1 MSNEPN
7 MVQPI
12 INPVISQN
20 VKDAIK
26 HFYNLYLLYLTN
38 QQKIHNSLQSASPP
52 LSVKEKRKYFK
63 KHSKCIICKKIGK
76 TIIKSE
82 YNNEDGHRHL
92 IARCGVVN
100 ETPCALNIDIK
111 LGNTQSV
118 NVLLDQIVL
127 EYNILKCNIIKDKNN
142 LVFGLDSE
150 DEVLTRFAE
159 YTQAVERIE
168 HMIKQYTDHRD
179 YFYNNLSSSTIIA
192 ELTEHISEIKSTMTH
207 DVPTA
212 SAKLASLYNKLRTA
226 KYAKSYTQNLSI
238 QSNEQLLINKVFTQ
252 ENMEIIDSKHIIISN
267 IIPHVISAPPKK
279 SKPKEKT
286 KKPKEKTKKPK
297 EKTKKTTAKTKKTTA
312 KTKKKV
318 NINTET
324 EPILNG
330 QSLIVQEPQ
339 ISLTD
344 NQEPQITINNTD
356 NQTPIIQ
363 EPQITINNT
372 DNQPP
377 IIQEPQITLNNTDNQ
392 TPIIQ
397 EPQITLNNT
406 DNQTPIVQEP
416 QITLNNSTNTINPY
430 TPTVIDSS
438 TINELEK
445 TLDTSQLKAFSE
457 LDQSE
462 KIKIAKLD
470 NKGRIDA
477 IEKHIKSISILEPDP
492 ELEPN
497 QSYVQDDNTNKPNDI
512 LNDDDDTNNIK
523 AISINSNMLIAK

>member
-1 MSNEPN
+1 MSNELN

-26 HFYNLYLLYLTN
+26 HFYNLYLLDLTN
-38 QQKIHNSLQSASPP
+38 QKKIHNSLQFASPP

-63 KHSKCIICKKIGK
+63 KHSKCIICKKNGK

-92 IARCGVVN
+92 IARCGAVN

-159 YTQAVERIE
+159 YTQSVERIE

-192 ELTEHISEIKSTMTH
+192 ELTEHISEIKLTMTH

-226 KYAKSYTQNLSI
+226 KYAKSYTQKLSI

-252 ENMEIIDSKHIIISN
+252 ENMEIIDSEHIIISN
-267 IIPHVISAPPKK
+267 IIPHVVSSPSKK
-279 SKPKEKT
+279 RKPKEKT
-286 KKPKEKTKKPK
+286 KIKPKEKTKIKPK
-297 EKTKKTTAKTKKTTA
+297 EKTKKTTA

-324 EPILNG
+324 EPTLNN
-330 QSLIVQEPQ
+330 QSLIIQEPQ
-339 ISLTD
+339 IALTNNQEPQIALTN
-344 NQEPQITINNTD
+344 NQEPQITFNV
-356 NQTPIIQ
+356 
-363 EPQITINNT
+363 
-372 DNQPP
+372 
-377 IIQEPQITLNNTDNQ
+377 DNQ

-406 DNQTPIVQEP
+406 DSQIPIVQEP

-430 TPTVIDSS
+430 THTVIDSS

-445 TLDTSQLKAFSE
+445 TLNTSQLKAFSE

-470 NKGRIDA
+470 NKERIDA

-492 ELEPN
+492 ELESN
-497 QSYVQDDNTNKPNDI
+497 QSYVQDDNSNNIPN
-512 LNDDDDTNNIK
+512 DDTNNIK